1 MGRADDGHK
10 SAGMSLVKVTVD
22 SFEVKKEDAH
32 PFCAYELTVTEG
44 GKSHTLSRRWNDLK
58 LMYEELHK
66 EHKAELHAARDRVP
80 KFEPHSWRLGGSH
93 LDPDFLK
100 QRQSRMEELLQALLD
115 AFDISLAA
123 ESGPECVRTFLAA
136 NGRPSA
142 RRTVNALPKELAA
155 ELDAVADDDDAA
167 AAAAADDASGENVVA
182 EYFRLGEEPL
192 FGIAYDGGFAMGS
205 NLPLFAPGETD
216 TGEASVTTS
225 TGQVKTI
232 PKNKATFGTLSS
244 GGLY

>member
-1 MGRADDGHK
+1 
-10 SAGMSLVKVTVD
+10 MSLVKVTVD

-167 AAAAADDASGENVVA
+167 AVEEPRGDASWTMIAMWSSVLVMPVLAIVA
-182 EYFRLGEEPL
+182 KEL
-192 FGIAYDGGFAMGS
+192 FGGVNYGGAPSVDDFAFPPPS
-205 NLPLFAPGETD
+205 PE
-216 TGEASVTTS
+216 
-225 TGQVKTI
+225 
-232 PKNKATFGTLSS
+232 
-244 GGLY
+244 